1 MHMLGG
7 LGGPELLV
15 VLAIVLLL
23 FGGNKLPEVAQSMG
37 QAMRS
42 FKQEANKM
50 QREVDAETDASDE
63 TEASED
69 EEADRQATS
78 AQQASERRAS

>member
-1 MHMLGG
+1 MLGG

-50 QREVDAETDASDE
+50 QHEADAES
-63 TEASED
+63 EASAKSDTSESHD
-69 EEADRQATS
+69 TERQSTAGQRPSEQSTS
-78 AQQASERRAS
+78 

>member
-1 MHMLGG
+1 MLGG

-15 VLAIVLLL
+15 IFAIILLL

-42 FKQEANKM
+42 FKSEANKM
-50 QREVDAETDASDE
+50 QQEVDAEPASSESSGDS
-63 TEASED
+63 ASQQSE
-69 EEADRQATS
+69 RQGTAG
-78 AQQASERRAS
+78 QQASSQHTS

>member
-1 MHMLGG
+1 MLGG

-42 FKQEANKM
+42 FKSEANKM
-50 QREVDAETDASDE
+50 QSEVDVEADTSEQTQTSEAEETD
-63 TEASED
+63 
-69 EEADRQATS
+69 RQGTS
-78 AQQASERRAS
+78 AQQTSERGAS

>member
-1 MHMLGG
+1 MLGG

-15 VLAIVLLL
+15 IFAIILLL

-42 FKQEANKM
+42 FKSEANKM
-50 QREVDAETDASDE
+50 QQEVDAEPEPSEESEGSDSE
-63 TEASED
+63 TE
-69 EEADRQATS
+69 RQQTS
-78 AQQASERRAS
+78 GQQASSQHTS

>member
-23 FGGNKLPEVAQSMG
+23 FGGNKLPEVARSMG

-42 FKQEANKM
+42 FKDETTKM
-50 QREVDAETDASDE
+50 QQEVE
-63 TEASED
+63 TEADASETS
-69 EEADRQATS
+69 EASESQGTDKQSTAR
-78 AQQASERRAS
+78 QQASEQSAS

>member
-1 MHMLGG
+1 MLGG

-42 FKQEANKM
+42 FKSEANKM
-50 QREVDAETDASDE
+50 QQEVDAEPEPSEESNSSDSKTEPQNASG
-63 TEASED
+63 
-69 EEADRQATS
+69 
-78 AQQASERRAS
+78 QQASSERTT

>member
-1 MHMLGG
+1 MLGG

-23 FGGNKLPEVAQSMG
+23 FGGNKLPEVARSMG

-42 FKQEANKM
+42 FKDETTKM
-50 QREVDAETDASDE
+50 QQEVE
-63 TEASED
+63 TEADASETS
-69 EEADRQATS
+69 EASESQGTDKQSTAR
-78 AQQASERRAS
+78 QQASEQSAS

>member
-1 MHMLGG
+1 MLGG

-15 VLAIVLLL
+15 IFAIILLL

-42 FKQEANKM
+42 FKSEANKM
-50 QREVDAETDASDE
+50 QQEVDAEPEPSEESDRSDSE
-63 TEASED
+63 TE
-69 EEADRQATS
+69 RQPTS
-78 AQQASERRAS
+78 GQQASSQHTS

>member
-1 MHMLGG
+1 MLGG

-42 FKQEANKM
+42 FKQEANQM
-50 QREVDAETDASDE
+50 QREVEVEPDESEQSEASTSHE
-63 TEASED
+63 TEKQGTSSQHASS
-69 EEADRQATS
+69 QS
-78 AQQASERRAS
+78 PS

>member
-1 MHMLGG
+1 MLGG

-15 VLAIVLLL
+15 IFAILLLL

-42 FKQEANKM
+42 FKSEANKM
-50 QREVDAETDASDE
+50 QKEVDAEPESSEESDSSDSQQ
-63 TEASED
+63 TE
-69 EEADRQATS
+69 RQNTAGQQTS
-78 AQQASERRAS
+78 GQSSS